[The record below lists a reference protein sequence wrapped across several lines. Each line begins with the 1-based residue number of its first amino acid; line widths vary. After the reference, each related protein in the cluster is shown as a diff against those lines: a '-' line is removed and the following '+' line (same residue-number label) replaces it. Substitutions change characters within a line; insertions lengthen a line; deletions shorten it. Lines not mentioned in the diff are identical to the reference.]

1 VSLRSVFAGDRFVR
15 ALSGVPLPAAFVDL
29 DALEANIDRLLAPL
43 RAAGKR
49 VRIASKSVRSPALM
63 QRIAERG
70 GDLVIGYMTASASE
84 TAYYADQGVRDLLLA
99 YPTLQASDAAL
110 LARANRTASAA
121 VVVDDP
127 AQLAPLAD
135 AAHTATTTIP
145 IVLDVDMSWRPIG
158 AAVHVGVRRSPLR
171 EPADVVALA
180 RQVVAHPT
188 LRLHGILGYEAQ
200 LAGLPD
206 RTHARRWINP
216 LVRALKH
223 GSQPAVADQRK
234 RIVAALV
241 AANLSPT
248 IVNGGGTGSVAWS
261 STDPS
266 LTEITIGSGFLAG
279 HLFDRYAGLAL
290 EPAIAFALQVTRRP
304 TAGVVTCFGGGWP
317 ASGAAGPDRL
327 PLPVWPP
334 GATLLA
340 AEGAGEVQTPI
351 ALPRG
356 TDLALGDLVLFRPAK
371 SGELAERVSEYL
383 LVRGDQIVGRAPTY
397 RGLGHTFLG

>member
-1 VSLRSVFAGDRFVR
+1 MTVPGDRWVR
-15 ALSGVPLPAAFVDL
+15 ALADVPLPAAFVDL
-29 DALEANIDRLLAPL
+29 DAFETNIDRLLAPL

-70 GDLVIGYMTASASE
+70 GDLVIGYLTASASE
-84 TAYYADQGVRDLLLA
+84 TAYYAEHGVTDLVLA
-99 YPTLQASDAAL
+99 YPTVQPSDAAH

-121 VVVDDP
+121 AVVDDP

-135 AAHTATTTIP
+135 AARTAGTTIP
-145 IVLDVDMSWRPIG
+145 VVLDIDMSWRPVG
-158 AAVHVGVRRSPLR
+158 PSVHVGVRRSPLR
-171 EPADVVALA
+171 EPAEVVALA
-180 RQVVAHPT
+180 RQVAARPA
-188 LRLHGILGYEAQ
+188 LRFHGIQCYEAQ

-216 LVRALKH
+216 LVRAMKR
-223 GSQPAVADQRK
+223 GSQPAVADQRR
-234 RIVAALV
+234 RIVDALAAAGL
-241 AANLSPT
+241 APA
-248 IVNGGGTGSVAWS
+248 IVNGGGTGSAAWS

-266 LTEITIGSGFLAG
+266 LTEITLGSGFLAG
-279 HLFDRYAGLAL
+279 HLFDRYAGLSL
-290 EPAIAFALQVTRRP
+290 EPAIGFALQVTRRP
-304 TAGVVTCFGGGWP
+304 TRGVVTCFGGGWP
-317 ASGAAGPDRL
+317 ASGAVGPDRL

-334 GATLLA
+334 GAALLS
-340 AEGAGEVQTPI
+340 AEGAGEVQTPV

-371 SGELAERVSEYL
+371 SGELAERVSEYAL
-383 LVRGDQIVGRAPTY
+383 IRGDRIVGRAPTY

>member
-1 VSLRSVFAGDRFVR
+1 MTSRFDGDRFIR
-15 ALSGVPLPAAFVDL
+15 ALSGVPLPAALVDL
-29 DALEANIDRLLAPL
+29 DALEVNIDRLLAPL

-84 TAYYADQGVRDLLLA
+84 TAYYAEHGVHDLLLA
-99 YPTLQASDAAL
+99 YPTLQPSDAAL
-110 LARANRTASAA
+110 VARANRTACAA
-121 VVVDDP
+121 VVIDDP

-135 AAHTATTTIP
+135 AARSASTTIP
-145 IVLDVDMSWRPIG
+145 IVLDIDMSWRPVG
-158 AAVHVGVRRSPLR
+158 PSVHVGVRRSPLR
-171 EPADVVALA
+171 EPAEVVALA
-180 RQVVAHPT
+180 RRVVSHPT

-216 LVRALKH
+216 LVRALKR

-234 RIVAALV
+234 RLLAALV
-241 AANLSPT
+241 DADLSPT
-248 IVNGGGTGSVAWS
+248 IVNGGGTGSVAFS
-261 STDPS
+261 CTDPT

-279 HLFDRYAGLAL
+279 HLFDRYAGLSL
-290 EPAIAFALQVTRRP
+290 EPALAFALQVTRRP

-317 ASGAAGPDRL
+317 ASGAAGADRL
-327 PLPVWPP
+327 PLPVWPR

-356 TDLALGDLVLFRPAK
+356 TELALGDTVLFRPAK
-371 SGELAERVSEYL
+371 SGELAERVAEYVL
-383 LVRGDQIVGRAPTY
+383 IRGDQIVGRAPTY
-397 RGLGHTFLG
+397 RGLGHAFLG